1 MSQVLVSHLTFS
13 YESSFDVIFD
23 DVSFTLD
30 TDWKLGFAGRN
41 GKGKTTFLRLLQ
53 GKYPYQGTISASVAF
68 DYFPYPAARKDKERM
83 ASELLEEWKSG
94 CEEWRVIVELSKLG
108 LDAEVLYRPFGTL
121 SQGEQTKVMLAVLFS
136 GEQEFLL
143 VDEPTNHLDQEARET
158 VKTYLSGKKGFIL
171 VSHDRDLLDA
181 CIDHILVLNRQS
193 IEVQSGN
200 FSSWE
205 ENKRRRDASAEKE
218 NEKHKK
224 EIVKLEK
231 AAR

>member
-1 MSQVLVSHLTFS
+1 MSQILVSHLTFS

-94 CEEWRVIVELSKLG
+94 CEAR
-108 LDAEVLYRPFGTL
+108 
-121 SQGEQTKVMLAVLFS
+121 S
-136 GEQEFLL
+136 GCRGFVPALWHP
-143 VDEPTNHLDQEARET
+143 EPGRTD
-158 VKTYLSGKKGFIL
+158 
-171 VSHDRDLLDA
+171 
-181 CIDHILVLNRQS
+181 
-193 IEVQSGN
+193 
-200 FSSWE
+200 
-205 ENKRRRDASAEKE
+205 
-218 NEKHKK
+218 
-224 EIVKLEK
+224 
-231 AAR
+231 